1 MGYQGAE
8 RTYPHESTRSECCS
22 VSSIRLENYHIFS
35 RGLAKNTFTICNVR
49 RQKPRDPTNV
59 RKSFY
64 KRTTLTGVLHRRI
77 RNMSQLFLFM
87 RLSKQLDQIFQLV
100 DQLYDDES
108 DPVGVAVDGVWGY
121 ARDTASG
128 FEFGLG
134 PDPFLAQ
141 SHDVGHELPDT
152 MCVVIL
158 YRVLIDYNLEF
169 PVQNRI
175 SDECRNAVVSK
186 LLHLCKDIQFF
197 FIREADLPAI
207 SDFCFYLC
215 NSQ

>member
-1 MGYQGAE
+1 MSDGK
-8 RTYPHESTRSECCS
+8 P
-22 VSSIRLENYHIFS
+22 
-35 RGLAKNTFTICNVR
+35 
-49 RQKPRDPTNV
+49 PRDPTNL

-77 RNMSQLFLFM
+77 RKGSQLFLLM
-87 RLSKQLDQIFQLV
+87 RLPKQLDQIFQLV

-108 DPVGVAVDGVWGY
+108 YPVGVAVDECGVY
-121 ARDTASG
+121 ARDAASG

-134 PDPFLAQ
+134 PDPSLVQ

-169 PVQNRI
+169 HVQNRI
-175 SDECRNAVVSK
+175 SDE
-186 LLHLCKDIQFF
+186 
-197 FIREADLPAI
+197 
-207 SDFCFYLC
+207 
-215 NSQ
+215 